1 MATSIFIYTLLEFL
15 RNNEGFIFSL
25 LSMLLKYKR
34 PASLLSLSLFMFV
47 LNIPNKSEKGS
58 VSFLKLLI
66 FHLSQAN
73 VMYYVLN

>member
-1 MATSIFIYTLLEFL
+1 MAASIFIYTLLEFL
-15 RNNEGFIFSL
+15 RNNEGFILSL
-25 LSMLLKYKR
+25 LSVLLKYKR

-47 LNIPNKSEKGS
+47 LNISNKSEKGS